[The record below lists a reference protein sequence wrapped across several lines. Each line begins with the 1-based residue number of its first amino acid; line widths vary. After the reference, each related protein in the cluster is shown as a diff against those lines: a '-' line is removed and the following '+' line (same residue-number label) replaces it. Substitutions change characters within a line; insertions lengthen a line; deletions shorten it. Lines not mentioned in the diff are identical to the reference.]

1 MADLQKELMD
11 SFKSLYDLAVRID
24 ERVKNLIIRSDSYD
38 DKFSEV
44 LNTQKDVEGRMRVL
58 ESKAESINDL
68 TDQFKVTST
77 RIQSLEISN
86 TGKDDRWKVIVNFC
100 VQLSLILVAAYL
112 LYKLGLQAP
121 AVP

>member
-24 ERVKNLIIRSDSYD
+24 ERVKNLIARSDSYD
-38 DKFSEV
+38 DKFSEI

-58 ESKAESINDL
+58 ESKAEDINDL
-68 TDQFKVTST
+68 ADQFKITST
-77 RIQSLEISN
+77 RVQSLEISN
-86 TGKDDRWKVIVNFC
+86 NGKDDRWKVIVNFC

>member
-68 TDQFKVTST
+68 TDQFKITST

>member
-38 DKFSEV
+38 DKFSEI

-68 TDQFKVTST
+68 TDQFKITST